1 MIIIPF
7 SFLTPSLCL
16 SHVLTVCGGFLCCM
30 PLLEWKLFR
39 EMCATGEPLPFD
51 QLLIELHG
59 CEESLVAELVECLDK
74 HGI

>member
-1 MIIIPF
+1 
-7 SFLTPSLCL
+7 
-16 SHVLTVCGGFLCCM
+16 
-30 PLLEWKLFR
+30 
-39 EMCATGEPLPFD
+39 MCATGEPLPFD